1 MVYVVF
7 ADIGNVPAYNFEF
20 KVLRLTA
27 ILFIVVYDLTMY
39 FYKKKFLKNSYV

>member
-7 ADIGNVPAYNFEF
+7 ADIGNVPAYNFDF
-20 KVLRLTA
+20 KVLRLTV

-39 FYKKKFLKNSYV
+39 FL

>member
-7 ADIGNVPAYNFEF
+7 ADIGNVPAYNFDF
-20 KVLRLTA
+20 KALRLTA

-39 FYKKKFLKNSYV
+39 FYLLRINSYV

>member
-7 ADIGNVPAYNFEF
+7 ADIGNVPAYNFDF
-20 KVLRLTA
+20 KALRLTA